1 MAKTLKVITHNKPT
15 DDASSVD
22 GALAKAISDAIGGN
36 TATAIGVGEIDGS
49 VVVVVST
56 S

>member
-15 DDASSVD
+15 DDAESVD
-22 GALAKAISDAIGGN
+22 GSLAKAVADAISSN
-36 TATAIGVGEIDGS
+36 TATAIGVGEVNGS
-49 VVVVVST
+49 IVVVVST

>member
-15 DDASSVD
+15 DDAESVA
-22 GALAKAISDAIGGN
+22 GSLAKAVSDAIGSN
-36 TATAIGVGEIDGS
+36 TATAIGVGEVNGS

>member
-22 GALAKAISDAIGGN
+22 GSLAKAISDGWRNRWLCSGGCFH
-36 TATAIGVGEIDGS
+36 ILRRVYG
-49 VVVVVST
+49 
-56 S
+56 